1 MAVINLDPAND
12 VLPYECA
19 VNIEDLIKLE
29 DAMNQYG
36 LGPNGG
42 KSSALQISLKYI
54 ILFILNAVY
63 FCM

>member
-12 VLPYECA
+12 RLPYECA

-42 KSSALQISLKYI
+42 NSSVLQISL
-54 ILFILNAVY
+54 N
-63 FCM
+63 

>member
-1 MAVINLDPAND
+1 MFFFFVLDNLHCRKVAVINLDPAND
-12 VLPYECA
+12 RLPYECA

-42 KSSALQISLKYI
+42 NSSVLQIA
-54 ILFILNAVY
+54 LN
-63 FCM
+63 